1 MLRYI
6 DSKKMGRSV
15 HAWLDSRHHFS
26 FAEYYDPSNMQF
38 GDLRVLNDDLVKPGR
53 GFDMHPHKNM
63 EVLSYVVDG
72 ELTHADSMGNR
83 SSLTRG
89 QVQYMSAGT
98 GIFHSEYNNRYDE
111 TLRFLQIWIL
121 PNRNG
126 YAPNYGEHRF
136 ALEDRV
142 NRWLPIAAG
151 ADNADN
157 GAPIRIHADIY
168 AFAAIL
174 TQGSE
179 LEFIV
184 SQNRQAYMV
193 LIEGEAEVNGL
204 RLSACDALEITEETI
219 RLRADRE
226 AHALLIEMA
235 KSA

>member
-6 DSKKMGRSV
+6 DSEKMGRSV

-26 FAEYYDPSNMQF
+26 FAEYYNPANMQF
-38 GDLRVLNDDLVKPGR
+38 GDLRVLNDDLVKPGG

-63 EVLSYVVDG
+63 EVLSYVVRG
-72 ELTHADSMGNR
+72 ELTHEDSMGNR

-98 GIFHSEYNNRYDE
+98 GVFHSEYNERDDE
-111 TLRFLQIWIL
+111 PLRFLQIWIL
-121 PNRNG
+121 PDRNG
-126 YAPNYGEHRF
+126 YAPNYGDCRF
-136 ALEDRV
+136 ALEDRID
-142 NRWLPIAAG
+142 RWLPIAAG
-151 ADNADN
+151 AENADN
-157 GAPIRIHADIY
+157 GAPIRVHADVY

-184 SQNRQAYMV
+184 SQGRQAYMV
-193 LIEGEAEVNGL
+193 LIEGAAEVGDIGL
-204 RLSACDALEITEETI
+204 AACDALEIAEETI
-219 RLRADRE
+219 VLRAARG
-226 AHALLIEMA
+226 AHVFLIEMA